1 MPVLDDYRR
10 ELEGAGCEVVI
21 APVVERL
28 GEDQLLDL
36 VPDITGIICGDD
48 QITDRVLARASRL
61 RVISKWGTGMDSIDR
76 AAAERRGV
84 AVCNTPD
91 AFSEPVAD
99 TVLGYLLLFA
109 RRLDEMDRALRN
121 GHWVKP
127 QLTSLR
133 EKTLGV
139 IGVGDCGKAVVRRA
153 VAFGM
158 TVLGNDLVE
167 MPAGFVETTG
177 IRMAPRAELLR
188 QADFVTLHTT
198 LNETSYHLIN
208 EEALALM
215 RPTAYLVNTSRGP
228 VVDELALAKALES
241 GRIAGAALDVFEVEP
256 LPADSPLLHL
266 PNCYLAPHNAN
277 SSPEAARRVHDNT
290 IRNLVSHLFSV
301 AAVPC

>member
-1 MPVLDDYRR
+1 
-10 ELEGAGCEVVI
+10 
-21 APVVERL
+21 
-28 GEDQLLDL
+28 
-36 VPDITGIICGDD
+36 
-48 QITDRVLARASRL
+48 
-61 RVISKWGTGMDSIDR
+61 
-76 AAAERRGV
+76 
-84 AVCNTPD
+84 
-91 AFSEPVAD
+91 
-99 TVLGYLLLFA
+99 
-109 RRLDEMDRALRN
+109 
-121 GHWVKP
+121 
-127 QLTSLR
+127 
-133 EKTLGV
+133 
-139 IGVGDCGKAVVRRA
+139 
-153 VAFGM
+153 M

-167 MPAGFVETTG
+167 MPAEFVETTG

-198 LNETSYHLIN
+198 LNETSDHLIN